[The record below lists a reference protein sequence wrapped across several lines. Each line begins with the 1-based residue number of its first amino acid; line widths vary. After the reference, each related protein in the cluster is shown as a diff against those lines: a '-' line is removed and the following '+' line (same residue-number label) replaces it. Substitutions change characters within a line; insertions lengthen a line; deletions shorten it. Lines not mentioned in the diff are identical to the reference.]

1 MTPSTVR
8 TPAVPRILYV
18 AVLALLSAT
27 GAHAQ
32 TQTEQDQSNTT
43 PVTQLGIIRATSD
56 ATSTEPTI
64 GFQSTVSRAASRAD
78 MEWNETPHSVSSLTR
93 DRIDGIGATTGT
105 DALRYTPGAFTGLVG
120 AATRYDY
127 ISLRGFNENSTD
139 NLNLDGQKVL
149 SDSGAYSSVQIDP
162 FSLERIDVYRGP
174 TSVLYGRN
182 SPGGLVSYSS
192 KRPLDEPYH
201 EIIGGIG
208 NNGQRILG
216 FDTTGPI
223 DKDGNAAYRIVGITR
238 NSETQFVNNRVE
250 RYMIAPSLKFRL
262 GENSRL
268 LLQGYFQKDPSTGF
282 HSGYPAD
289 ATINT
294 DHNGRRISPNFSDD
308 DEGGK
313 FSRTLS
319 MLGYQFEHDFT
330 PNLTFKNSFRM
341 TSLKSKMAQFYG
353 YGWYDE
359 NSLNR
364 YYAGGYEELEAYQ
377 FDTSLTGVFHT
388 GAASHE
394 VIAGFDYQD
403 RNTSGQWDA
412 GMANPLDAFDPVY
425 GNPGLNIYYN
435 EPFDRKLEQFGL
447 YLQDTVRYRGLTGL
461 FSIRHD
467 VVNLDNRNP
476 LLGTKSGY
484 KGNKTTYRAGL
495 SYALG
500 YGISPYASY
509 SESFNPNGYTDV
521 NGQVLPPTEARQ
533 YEVGVKYQPS
543 EHVML
548 SAAYYDLKQEN
559 VAARESSATTWY
571 VPLGVVR
578 ARGIE
583 LEANANVT
591 DNLTV
596 TASYTMNNMKLEKG
610 DNAGNRPFQAPKQM
624 ASVWGRYGF
633 NNGLALSA
641 GVRYVGKSWADN
653 ENTVEVP
660 AYTLVD
666 VGAEY
671 DMGRLN
677 SNLKGSSVRLNVNN
691 LTNKTYVASC
701 ATTNY
706 CYYGEK
712 RNIMATFSYKW

>member
-1 MTPSTVR
+1 MNPSMVR
-8 TPAVPRILYV
+8 LSAAPRILYV
-18 AVLALLSAT
+18 AVLALFSMS
-27 GAHAQ
+27 GAQAQ
-32 TQTEQDQSNTT
+32 TAAQNEQGKAA
-43 PVTQLGIIRATSD
+43 PVAQLGIIRATSD

-78 MEWNETPHSVSSLTR
+78 MDWIETPHSVSSLTR
-93 DRIDGIGATTGT
+93 DRIDAIGATTGT

-120 AATRYDY
+120 GASRYDY

-149 SDSGAYSSVQIDP
+149 SDSGTYSSVQIDP
-162 FSLERIDVYRGP
+162 FTLERIDVYRGP

-201 EIIGGIG
+201 EITAGIG
-208 NNGQRILG
+208 NHGQTHLG
-216 FDTTGPI
+216 FDMTGPI
-223 DKDGNAAYRIVGITR
+223 DKEGNAAYRLVGITR
-238 NSETQFVNNRVE
+238 NDKTQYDNNRVE
-250 RYMIAPSLKFRL
+250 RYLLAPSLKFKL

-282 HSGYPAD
+282 HSGFPAD

-294 DHNGRRISPNFSDD
+294 DHNGRRISPEFSDD

-319 MLGYQFEHDFT
+319 MMGYQFEHDFT
-330 PNLTFKNSFRM
+330 PNLTLKNSFRL
-341 TSLKSKMAQFYG
+341 TSLKSDMSQIYG

-364 YYAGGYEELEAYQ
+364 YYSGGEEELEAYQ
-377 FDTSLTGVFHT
+377 FDTSLTGVFQT
-388 GAASHE
+388 GGASHE
-394 VIAGFDYQD
+394 VIGGFDYQH
-403 RNTSGQWDA
+403 RNVTGRWDT
-412 GMANPLDAFDPVY
+412 GVANPINAFDPVY
-425 GNPGLNIYYN
+425 GNPGLSITYS
-435 EPFDRKLEQFGL
+435 EPFDRTLEQFGL
-447 YLQDTVRYRGLTGL
+447 YLQDTVRYGRLTGL

-467 VVNLDNRNP
+467 VVDIDNRNP
-476 LLGTKSGY
+476 LLNTKSGY
-484 KGNKTTYRAGL
+484 KGNKTTFRAGL
-495 SYALG
+495 SYAFDNG
-500 YGISPYASY
+500 MSPYFSY
-509 SESFNPNGYTDV
+509 SQSFNPNGYTDV
-521 NGQVLPPTEARQ
+521 NNQVLPPTEAEQ
-533 YEVGVKYQPS
+533 YEIGLKYQPT
-543 EHVML
+543 ENVML

-559 VAARESSATTWY
+559 VAARHSSATSY
-571 VPLGVVR
+571 YDPLGVVR
-578 ARGIE
+578 SRGIE

-591 DNLTV
+591 DNFTV

-610 DNAGNRPFQAPKQM
+610 DNAGKRPFQAPKQM
-624 ASVWGRYGF
+624 ASLWGRYGF

-653 ENTVEVP
+653 ENTVQVP
-660 AYTLVD
+660 AYTLLD
-666 VGAEY
+666 LGAEY
-671 DMGRLN
+671 DLGRVN
-677 SNLKGSSVRLNVNN
+677 SNLKGATVRLNVNN
-691 LTNKTYVASC
+691 VTDKTYVASC

-712 RNIMATFSYKW
+712 RNIKATFSYKW